1 MDWIP
6 IEPDIPALTYLQK
19 RIIELQEKGYSNQLI
34 ASTLRL
40 RSDHLAEEIYL
51 IRKREAI
58 MAGKLT
64 NTQRAAIYQAWKD
77 GTTPKELAKQYG
89 VCDQSIYNLINK
101 LNKAEK
107 EIRETPAPAPAA
119 EPAEPATTPAAAETE
134 NAEEISKNAEPEKIP
149 DVVWNAIDDQI
160 CALNL
165 EIEAREQSSA
175 VVQQRL
181 AELRGEIAEREAKKE
196 QLRAWLE
203 AHT

>member
-6 IEPDIPALTYLQK
+6 IEASPAPLTYLQK
-19 RIIELQEKGYSNQLI
+19 RISALLYKGMPVQLI
-34 ASTLRL
+34 ARQLRIGL
-40 RSDHLAEEIYL
+40 ERVTDEIYE

-64 NTQRAAIYQAWKD
+64 NQQRAAIYQAWKD
-77 GTTPKELAKQYG
+77 GVPQKELAEQYG
-89 VCDQSIYNLINK
+89 VSTPSISQLVKK
-101 LNKAEK
+101 LSKAEK
-107 EIRETPAPAPAA
+107 EIESAPAA
-119 EPAEPATTPAAAETE
+119 EPTTTPAAAETE

-149 DVVWNAIDDQI
+149 DVVWNALDDQI

-165 EIEAREQSSA
+165 EIETREQ
-175 VVQQRL
+175 RI
-181 AELRGEIAEREAKKE
+181 AELQGEIAEYEAKKE

>member
-77 GTTPKELAKQYG
+77 GTSQKDLAKQYG
-89 VCDQSIYNLINK
+89 VCPQAISQLVNK

-134 NAEEISKNAEPEKIP
+134 NAEPEKIP
-149 DVVWNAIDDQI
+149 DVVWNALDDQI

-165 EIEAREQSSA
+165 EIETREQ
-175 VVQQRL
+175 RI
-181 AELRGEIAEREAKKE
+181 AELQGEIAEYEAKKE

>member
-77 GTTPKELAKQYG
+77 GTSQKDLAKQYG
-89 VCDQSIYNLINK
+89 VCPQAISQLVNK

-107 EIRETPAPAPAA
+107 EIREAPAPAPAA

-134 NAEEISKNAEPEKIP
+134 NAEPEKIP
-149 DVVWNAIDDQI
+149 DVVWNALDDQI

-165 EIEAREQSSA
+165 EIETREQ
-175 VVQQRL
+175 RI
-181 AELRGEIAEREAKKE
+181 AELQGEIAEYEAKKE

>member
-6 IEPDIPALTYLQK
+6 IEASPAPLTDLQK
-19 RIIELQEKGYSNQLI
+19 RISALLYKGMPVQLI
-34 ASTLRL
+34 ARQLRIGL
-40 RSDHLAEEIYL
+40 DRATDEIYE

-64 NTQRAAIYQAWKD
+64 NQQRAAIYQAWKD
-77 GTTPKELAKQYG
+77 GVPQKELAEQYG
-89 VCDQSIYNLINK
+89 VCPQAISQLVKK

-107 EIRETPAPAPAA
+107 EIEAAPAAPAA
-119 EPAEPATTPAAAETE
+119 EPTTTPAAAE
-134 NAEEISKNAEPEKIP
+134 AENAEPEKIP
-149 DVVWNAIDDQI
+149 DVVWNALDDQI

-165 EIEAREQSSA
+165 EIETREQ
-175 VVQQRL
+175 RI
-181 AELRGEIAEREAKKE
+181 AELQGEIAEYEAKKE

>member
-19 RIIELQEKGYSNQLI
+19 HIIELQEKGYSNQLI

-77 GTTPKELAKQYG
+77 GTSQKDLAKQYG
-89 VCDQSIYNLINK
+89 VCPQAISQLVNK

-107 EIRETPAPAPAA
+107 EIREAPAPAPAA

-134 NAEEISKNAEPEKIP
+134 NAEPEKIP
-149 DVVWNAIDDQI
+149 DVVWNALDDQI

-165 EIEAREQSSA
+165 EIETREQ
-175 VVQQRL
+175 RI
-181 AELRGEIAEREAKKE
+181 AELQGEIAEYEAEKE

-203 AHT
+203 AHDRKREEARG

>member
-34 ASTLRL
+34 ASKLRL

-77 GTTPKELAKQYG
+77 GTPPKDLAKQYG
-89 VCDQSIYNLINK
+89 VCDQAIYNLVNK

-107 EIRETPAPAPAA
+107 EIRETPAPAA
-119 EPAEPATTPAAAETE
+119 EPAEPATTPAASETE
-134 NAEEISKNAEPEKIP
+134 NAEEISAIAEPEKIP
-149 DVVWNAIDDQI
+149 DFVLDAVENK
-160 CALNL
+160 LNTVEL
-165 EIEAREQSSA
+165 DIEKHEE
-175 VVQQRL
+175 L
-181 AELRGEIAEREAKKE
+181 IAELKDELKKLEAKRRDLTK
-196 QLRAWLE
+196 WLE
-203 AHT
+203 AHDCKREEARG

>member
-34 ASTLRL
+34 AGKLRL

-77 GTTPKELAKQYG
+77 GTSQKDLAKQYG
-89 VCDQSIYNLINK
+89 VCPQAIGQLVNK

-107 EIRETPAPAPAA
+107 EIRETPAPAA
-119 EPAEPATTPAAAETE
+119 EPAGPATTPAAAETE
-134 NAEEISKNAEPEKIP
+134 NAEPEKIP
-149 DVVWNAIDDQI
+149 GVVWNALDDQI
-160 CALNL
+160 CAFNL
-165 EIEAREQSSA
+165 EIETREQ
-175 VVQQRL
+175 RI
-181 AELRGEIAEREAKKE
+181 AELQGEIAEYETKKE

-203 AHT
+203 AHA

>member
-6 IEPDIPALTYLQK
+6 IEASPAPLTDLQK
-19 RIIELQEKGYSNQLI
+19 RISALLYKGMPAQLI
-34 ASTLRL
+34 ARQLRIGL
-40 RSDHLAEEIYL
+40 DRATDEIYE

-64 NTQRAAIYQAWKD
+64 NQQRAAIYQAWKD
-77 GTTPKELAKQYG
+77 GVPQKELAAQYG
-89 VCDQSIYNLINK
+89 VSIQAVSQLVSK
-101 LNKAEK
+101 LNKAEM
-107 EIRETPAPAPAA
+107 EIREAPAA
-119 EPAEPATTPAAAETE
+119 EPVTTPAAAKTE

-165 EIEAREQSSA
+165 EIETREQ
-175 VVQQRL
+175 RI
-181 AELRGEIAEREAKKE
+181 AELQGEIAEYEAKKE

>member
-34 ASTLRL
+34 ASKLRL

-51 IRKREAI
+51 IRKRDAI

-89 VCDQSIYNLINK
+89 VCDQSIYNLVNK

-107 EIRETPAPAPAA
+107 EIRETPAPAA
-119 EPAEPATTPAAAETE
+119 EPAESATTPAAAETE
-134 NAEEISKNAEPEKIP
+134 NAEKISAIAEPEKIP

-165 EIEAREQSSA
+165 EIETREQ
-175 VVQQRL
+175 RI
-181 AELRGEIAEREAKKE
+181 AELQGEITEYKAKKE

>member
-19 RIIELQEKGYSNQLI
+19 RIIELQEKGYSNRLI
-34 ASTLRL
+34 ASKLRL
-40 RSDHLAEEIYL
+40 RSDYLAEEIYL

-77 GTTPKELAKQYG
+77 GTSQKDLAKQYG
-89 VCDQSIYNLINK
+89 VCPQAISQLVNK

-119 EPAEPATTPAAAETE
+119 EPAEPAITPAAAETE
-134 NAEEISKNAEPEKIP
+134 NAEEPAAIAEPEKLP
-149 DVVWNAIDDQI
+149 DVVWNAIGDQI

-165 EIEAREQSSA
+165 EIETREQ
-175 VVQQRL
+175 RI
-181 AELRGEIAEREAKKE
+181 AELQGEITEYKAKKE